1 MRNDW
6 RLYTTHE
13 GISSIR
19 NSELDEKNYYRMKVF
34 MKNYF
39 KDRFADNV
47 KKSKSLIY
55 TLVMGV
61 TSAKEGK
68 QETPFLC
75 SVNVDQRKI
84 ELSWADATGVCVR
97 ADSKE
102 GNVVIREL
110 YKVLKENADNDFWK
124 ICL

>member
-1 MRNDW
+1 
-6 RLYTTHE
+6 
-13 GISSIR
+13 
-19 NSELDEKNYYRMKVF
+19 MKIF

-47 KKSKSLIY
+47 KKSNSLIY

-61 TSAKEGK
+61 TGVKDGK

-75 SVNVDQRKI
+75 NVNVDQRKI
-84 ELSWADATGVCVR
+84 ALSWTNTTGVCVS
-97 ADSKE
+97 ADTKD
-102 GNVVIREL
+102 GNTVIREL
-110 YKVLKENADNDFWK
+110 YKVLKENSDNEFWK